1 MHTDA
6 GADADADADDQG
18 NGNLQGRDGR
28 YCWCFLQLSQA

>member
-18 NGNLQGRDGR
+18 NGNLQGSDGR